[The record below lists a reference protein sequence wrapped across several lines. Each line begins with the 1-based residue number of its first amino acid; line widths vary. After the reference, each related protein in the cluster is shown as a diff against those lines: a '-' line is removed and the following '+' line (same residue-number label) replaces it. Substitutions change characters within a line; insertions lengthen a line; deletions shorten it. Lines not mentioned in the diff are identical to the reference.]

1 MSEKPEPGKENAT
14 ERNMG
19 VQPLDGVMRQ
29 HEWTNHDIVAAS
41 LHPLTHKAV
50 QRARSGRRLTIRTMR
65 HVTEAVN
72 RCLQSK
78 GLEPMQPEQLFSY
91 ARNQPVL

>member
-19 VQPLDGVMRQ
+19 VQPLDAMMRQ
-29 HEWTNHDIVAAS
+29 HEWTNHDIVSAS

-72 RCLQSK
+72 RCLREK
-78 GLEPMQPEQLFSY
+78 GLDPVGSERLFNY
-91 ARNQPVL
+91 

>member
-1 MSEKPEPGKENAT
+1 MSEKLEPGKENAI

-19 VQPLDGVMRQ
+19 VQPLDAVLRA
-29 HEWTNHDIVAAS
+29 HAWTNHDIVAVS

-65 HVTEAVN
+65 HVTEALN
-72 RCLQSK
+72 RCLADA
-78 GLEPMQPEQLFSY
+78 GE
-91 ARNQPVL
+91 QPVAMRDVFNYEPG

>member
-1 MSEKPEPGKENAT
+1 MSEESESGKKNAN
-14 ERNMG
+14 ERNLG
-19 VQPLDGVMRQ
+19 VQPLDAIMAEQG
-29 HEWTNHDIVAAS
+29 WGNHDVVAAS

-72 RCLQSK
+72 RCLQARGRDPLVS
-78 GLEPMQPEQLFSY
+78 QQLFNY
-91 ARNQPVL
+91 KPNEGTR